1 MRFLWQFHRAGVG
14 SGIGIPYG
22 LWVLGSVAAGVL
34 LAAVWAAGILLGNA
48 LRTRT
53 VLTQE
58 GENALARWQAFQ
70 SHLKTVPGQLAP
82 NGQDAAK
89 WKRMLAY
96 AVALGEEQE
105 LFHALR
111 FGSRRAAW
119 DTTNGSPPTCCGSAR
134 VGMAI

>member
-1 MRFLWQFHRAGVG
+1 MRFLWQLLIALALVAAL
-14 SGIGIPYG
+14 GIPYG

-70 SHLKTVPGQLAP
+70 SHLKTVPGPTCAERARR
-82 NGQDAAK
+82 GQVEA
-89 WKRMLAY
+89 
-96 AVALGEEQE
+96 
-105 LFHALR
+105 HAGIR
-111 FGSRRAAW
+111 RGAGRRA
-119 DTTNGSPPTCCGSAR
+119 GIVPCL
-134 VGMAI
+134 

>member
-1 MRFLWQFHRAGVG
+1 MYKRQ
-14 SGIGIPYG
+14 
-22 LWVLGSVAAGVL
+22 
-34 LAAVWAAGILLGNA
+34 
-48 LRTRT
+48 

-105 LFHALR
+105 LFHA
-111 FGSRRAAW
+111 FEIWFPAGSVGYDEWFAPNMLW
-119 DTTNGSPPTCCGSAR
+119 FSAR
-134 VGMAI
+134 WYGDLNRVQEDAYNASVAADGAGGGGGFSAGGGSGAGSTGSGAD